1 MATDSTAKVL
11 VRITR
16 EQVIY
21 AAVPADEIDEHGF
34 ARIDDATMRDW
45 FSRELDENFDAR
57 AAWAEPP
64 PEWRNAIPYEDDRD
78 SDDTI
83 AERLDAGTLVMRE
96 VKP

>member
-16 EQVIY
+16 EQTIY

-34 ARIDDATMRDW
+34 ALLDDATMRDW
-45 FSRELDENFDAR
+45 FSRELDESFDAR
-57 AAWAEPP
+57 AAWDEPP
-64 PEWRNAIPYEDDRD
+64 PEWRDAIPYEDNSD

-83 AERLDAGTLVMRE
+83 AQRLDAGTLVMRK
-96 VKP
+96 VQS